1 MTAATPMVNLLV
13 VDDDLMLRSMAVK
26 ALAHGGFNVMD
37 ASNGEQALARFDGAP
52 ADLVLLD
59 VMMPGMDGYEVC
71 RRIRARPLGARVPVL
86 MLTGLNDT
94 GSIEQAY
101 ASGATDFIT
110 KPINWTLLSHR
121 VRYALRASAAAEAMR
136 HTSETLVRAQSMAGM
151 ASWQYYLD
159 GRFEYSEQLVTLFG
173 EPPGGYKPDSAKIL
187 LERIVPR
194 DRNRLKEA
202 RNRLMQEGIAY
213 QLEFQIETFG
223 GVVRTVFE
231 QAIRRPDGGGKLL
244 GMEGITQDITP
255 HVQARE
261 QIRQLENFDGVT
273 GLPNRRFF
281 AELSAP
287 PLDWAQRNGAMC
299 ALMHIDLDRFKGV
312 NDAFGRA
319 EGDAVL
325 QSISER
331 LRAWSRN
338 GAPAPAGRAPAGSGV
353 LARVGSNAF
362 TLLIGNLSGQ
372 EHAGAVAQR
381 LLKAIALPL
390 QVQAQ
395 SLVLTASVGIA
406 LFPEDAQDLPG
417 LSRCAEQAV
426 YAAKTAGRGQ
436 HRFFKEQMNVH
447 AANRLLLESDLRRA
461 IARGELRLHFQPKVN
476 AMTRAIVGAEALVR
490 WQHPARGLVSPAEFM
505 LLAEETGLILP
516 LTDWVLECAC
526 SHLRQWAD
534 AGLPAVPLSVNLAA
548 SSFVDMSLVD
558 KLDVLVQLFALAPS
572 CLTLEV
578 TETILMRDMDHTITM
593 LDTLRA
599 RGYGVSLDDF
609 GTGYSS
615 LSYLKRLTVDE
626 LKVDRSFVTECAQ
639 GGRDGVLAA
648 TIIALGLELGLRV
661 VAEGIETHEQSEF
674 VLNRGCVVQQGF
686 LFSGPVT
693 AAEFERMLR
702 DGLETQREP
711 PSNFQIAI

>member
-1 MTAATPMVNLLV
+1 
-13 VDDDLMLRSMAVK
+13 
-26 ALAHGGFNVMD
+26 
-37 ASNGEQALARFDGAP
+37 
-52 ADLVLLD
+52 
-59 VMMPGMDGYEVC
+59 
-71 RRIRARPLGARVPVL
+71 
-86 MLTGLNDT
+86 
-94 GSIEQAY
+94 
-101 ASGATDFIT
+101 
-110 KPINWTLLSHR
+110 
-121 VRYALRASAAAEAMR
+121 
-136 HTSETLVRAQSMAGM
+136 
-151 ASWQYYLD
+151 
-159 GRFEYSEQLVTLFG
+159 
-173 EPPGGYKPDSAKIL
+173 
-187 LERIVPR
+187 
-194 DRNRLKEA
+194 
-202 RNRLMQEGIAY
+202 
-213 QLEFQIETFG
+213 
-223 GVVRTVFE
+223 
-231 QAIRRPDGGGKLL
+231 
-244 GMEGITQDITP
+244 
-255 HVQARE
+255 
-261 QIRQLENFDGVT
+261 
-273 GLPNRRFF
+273 
-281 AELSAP
+281 
-287 PLDWAQRNGAMC
+287 MC

-325 QSISER
+325 KSITER

-338 GAPAPAGRAPAGSGV
+338 GAAAPAGRAPAGSGV

-362 TLLIGNLSGQ
+362 TLLMGNLAGQ